1 MLRMGNIGDSA
12 MMAAF
17 RTMKDILLRKIG
29 CREYL
34 LWISSGEVGPVYN
47 QSVEYPVRRLEFNW
61 SCYV

>member
-1 MLRMGNIGDSA
+1 